1 MARRDTVIAVD
12 RRDFLK
18 AIGAAACSGCSPRR
32 VAFPEG
38 ELLGVSRTLGHQL
51 RDGGFPAPDSKRR
64 IHIAIA
70 GAGVSGLSAAWAFA
84 RAGLEDFT
92 VLELEQ
98 EAGGNSR
105 AGRNSI
111 TAYPWGAHYLP
122 IPTQESVA
130 VRAMLA
136 EFGVLRGDPAGPRPR
151 YDELQLCH
159 APQERLYIN
168 GIWQEGLMPHTGASR
183 NDLEQFSRFEDLMQ
197 SYKQR
202 RDAQG
207 RKAFAIPMAFS
218 SRDPDLLALDRI
230 SFREYLLAQGLDSHF
245 LHWYADYSCRD
256 DYGTTAA
263 QTSAWAG
270 LHYFCCRDG
279 EASNASPG
287 SVLTWPEGNA
297 WLTRRLAERAG
308 SRLQTGAVVFRVE
321 EKRDRVE
328 MDVYHRGE
336 NRSERISADHV
347 IWASPLFTLPRIQPD
362 CPVDLVAAIGQ
373 LSHAPWL
380 TANLTLHGMP
390 ARSSPGMVIAGGAP
404 LSWDN
409 VLYRTSSQGYVVATH
424 QQMQVIS
431 NSTVLT
437 YYRALA
443 DDQPA
448 SGRQRLLN
456 TPWRVWAED
465 IMREL
470 SVPHPDLPELVQRID
485 IWRNGHAMVRPT
497 VGFVWG
503 KARERILQ
511 PGRRLHLAHADLS
524 GYSVFEEAQYR
535 GILAAER
542 VMRALSVK
550 HSSLLA

>member
-1 MARRDTVIAVD
+1 MN

-18 AIGAAACSGCSPRR
+18 TIGAAVCLPGCSPQAA
-32 VAFPEG
+32 AFPDG
-38 ELLGVSRTLGHQL
+38 ELLGVSSNLGHQL
-51 RDGGFPAPDSKRR
+51 RDGKFPAPGSKRR
-64 IHIAIA
+64 VHIAIV
-70 GAGVSGLSAAWAFA
+70 GAGVAGLSAAWALA
-84 RAGLEDFT
+84 RAGVDDFT
-92 VLELEQ
+92 VLELEN
-98 EAGGNSR
+98 EPGGNSR
-105 AGRNSI
+105 AGRNAF

-122 IPTQESVA
+122 IPTQELVA
-130 VRAMLA
+130 VRALLA
-136 EFGVLRGDPAGPRPR
+136 EFGVLQGDPNDPRPR
-151 YDELQLCH
+151 YDELNLCH

-168 GIWQEGLMPHTGASR
+168 GLWQDGLMPHIGASR
-183 NDLEQFSRFEDLMQ
+183 SDLDQFHRFDELMQ
-197 SYKQR
+197 SYKHR

-207 RKAFAIPMAFS
+207 RKAFAIPMEFS
-218 SRDPDLLALDRI
+218 SRAPELLALDKI
-230 SFREYLLAQGLDSHF
+230 SFRDFLLAQGLDSQP

-279 EASNASPG
+279 EAANAAPG

-308 SRLQTGAVVFRVE
+308 SRLQTGAVVFHVE
-321 EKRDRVE
+321 EKRSGVE
-328 MDVYHRGE
+328 MDVYHAGE

-347 IWASPLFTLPRIQPD
+347 IWASPLFALPRIQPD
-362 CPVDLVAAIGQ
+362 CPAGLSAAIEQ

-380 TANLTLHGMP
+380 TANLTLRSLP
-390 ARSSPGMVIAGGAP
+390 ARSSPGMVIPGGAP

-409 VLYRTSSQGYVVATH
+409 VLYGTGSQGYVVATH
-424 QQMQVIS
+424 QNMQVIS
-431 NSTVLT
+431 SATVLT

-443 DDQPA
+443 DDHPTG
-448 SGRQRLLN
+448 GRQRLLN
-456 TPWRVWAED
+456 TPWIVWAED

-470 SVPHPDLPELVQRID
+470 SVPHPDLPKLVQRID
-485 IWRNGHAMVRPT
+485 IWPNGHAMVRPT
-497 VGFVWG
+497 VGFIWG
-503 KARERILQ
+503 KARERLLQ

-535 GILAAER
+535 GVLAAER